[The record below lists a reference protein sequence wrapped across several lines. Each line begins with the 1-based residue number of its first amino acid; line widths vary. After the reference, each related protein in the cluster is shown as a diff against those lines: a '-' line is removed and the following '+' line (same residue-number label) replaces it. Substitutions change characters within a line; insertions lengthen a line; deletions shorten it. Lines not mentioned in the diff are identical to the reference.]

1 MLSNLELLFYWAPI
15 INVQIILEGIFV
27 GAVFALS
34 AYGLALV
41 WGVMN
46 IKNLAQ
52 GDFVIMGGY
61 MAFSLHAMHVPLPL
75 IMIAVM
81 VGMFMF
87 GWVIYII
94 MIRRIIDQDMFVSL
108 LATFGLSL
116 LVQQVMNIIYGP
128 EVQTVD
134 MELPIYDA
142 FDNMVTVPSSKILS
156 LFFAAVIA
164 AGVIIFMKK
173 SRLGQAIRATSQDA
187 RAARVLGINTDRVYA
202 FTFAINAALCGA
214 AGVLVSIIW
223 VIQPFYGITYSVR
236 SFAIV
241 TAAGLGN
248 LPGVITAGFGIGLFE
263 KYVGVIVGT
272 AYEVAAPVSI
282 LLIVLII
289 RQISMKRN
297 RQVVK

>member
-1 MLSNLELLFYWAPI
+1 MLDNIQILFVWAPI
-15 INVQIILEGIFV
+15 INVQVILEGIFL

-61 MAFSLHAMHVPLPL
+61 LSFAISAYNIHLIIVLPL
-75 IMIAVM
+75 VMLIMFVY
-81 VGMFMF
+81 
-87 GWVIYII
+87 GWVIYKLII
-94 MIRRIIDQDMFVSL
+94 KRVIDQDMFTSL

-116 LVQQVMNIIYGP
+116 LMQQVMNLIFGP
-128 EVQTVD
+128 EVQIID
-134 MELPIYDA
+134 MELPVYDA
-142 FDNMVTVPSSKILS
+142 FDGFVTIPAVKIISLVLAGLLS
-156 LFFAAVIA
+156 IS
-164 AGVIIFMKK
+164 VIIFMKK
-173 SRLGQAIRATSQDA
+173 SRTGQAIRATAQDP
-187 RAARVLGINTDRVYA
+187 RAARVLGIDTDRVYA
-202 FTFAINAALCGA
+202 FTFSLNSAICGA
-214 AGVLVSIIW
+214 AGVFVSLIW
-223 VIQPFYGITYSVR
+223 IIQPFYGITYSVR

-248 LPGVITAGFGIGLFE
+248 LPAVISAGFGIGLFE
-263 KYVGVIVGT
+263 KYVGAILGT
-272 AYEVAAPVSI
+272 AYEVAAPVSM

-289 RQISMKRN
+289 RQIYMRRN

>member
-1 MLSNLELLFYWAPI
+1 MLDNLQLLFVWAPI
-15 INVQIILEGIFV
+15 INLQVILDGIFV

-61 MAFSLHAMHVPLPL
+61 LALSLYYLGIPLPL
-75 IMIAVM
+75 ILIIVSSL
-81 VGMFMF
+81 MFVF
-87 GWVIYII
+87 GWGIYILI
-94 MIRRIIDQDMFVSL
+94 IRRIINQDMFVSL

-116 LVQQVMNIIYGP
+116 LLQQVINLFYGP
-128 EVQTVD
+128 EVQTID
-134 MELPIYDA
+134 MKMGAYDA
-142 FDNMVTVPSSKILS
+142 FDYMVSIPYSKVLS
-156 LFFAAVIA
+156 LILAAIITICV
-164 AGVIIFMKK
+164 VIFMKT
-173 SRLGQAIRATSQDA
+173 SRMGQAIRATAQDP
-187 RAARVLGINTDRVYA
+187 RAARVLGIDTDRVYA
-202 FTFAINAALCGA
+202 FTFAFNAALCGA

-248 LPGVITAGFGIGLFE
+248 LPGVISAAFGIGLFE
-263 KYVGVIVGT
+263 KYTGMILGT
-272 AYEVAAPVSI
+272 AYEVAAPVAI

-289 RQISMKRN
+289 RQVSMKRN
-297 RQVVK
+297 RQPVR

>member
-15 INVQIILEGIFV
+15 INVQIVLEGIFV

-142 FDNMVTVPSSKILS
+142 FDNMVTIPSSKILS

>member
-1 MLSNLELLFYWAPI
+1 M
-15 INVQIILEGIFV
+15 NVVDGSAKRASVDGIFV

-61 MAFSLHAMHVPLPL
+61 LALSLHYLGIPLPL
-75 IMIAVM
+75 ILIIVVAL
-81 VGMFMF
+81 MFVF
-87 GWVIYII
+87 GWGIYILI
-94 MIRRIIDQDMFVSL
+94 IRRIIDQDMFVSL

-116 LVQQVMNIIYGP
+116 LLQQVLNLFYGP
-128 EVQTVD
+128 EVQTID
-134 MELPIYDA
+134 MKMGAYDA
-142 FDNMVTVPSSKILS
+142 FDYMVSIPYSKVLS
-156 LFFAAVIA
+156 LILAAIITICV
-164 AGVIIFMKK
+164 VIFMKR
-173 SRLGQAIRATSQDA
+173 SRMGQAIRATAQDP
-187 RAARVLGINTDRVYA
+187 RAARVLGIDTDRVYA
-202 FTFAINAALCGA
+202 FTFAFNAALCGA

-248 LPGVITAGFGIGLFE
+248 LPGVISAAFGIGLFE
-263 KYVGVIVGT
+263 KYTGMILGT
-272 AYEVAAPVSI
+272 AYEVAAPVAI

-297 RQVVK
+297 RQPVR